1 MASGVAD
8 KDLKEYFER
17 AQSWD
22 TAEAER
28 ARKERRTAYLV
39 AAGGVAVAFLSTA
52 LYLTSPLKIVEP
64 YVVRVDERSGAV
76 DVMSVVRG
84 TGEITAEEAVRKYF
98 LAEYV
103 RSREAFI
110 PKANDELYRKTLGL
124 SSQQEGQR
132 LRASRDP
139 AKPGAPVNQFRGGQT
154 ANVVIRSIAFVSDR
168 VGQVRFSRLVEGG
181 GGNVVRS
188 DWVATVQFDFSDAPT
203 NDATRFYNPLGF
215 VATSY
220 RVDSELPGGGA

>member
-1 MASGVAD
+1 MASGVVVNE
-8 KDLKEYFER
+8 LKEYFER

-39 AAGGVAVAFLSTA
+39 AAGAVAAACVSTA

-84 TGEITAEEAVRKYF
+84 TSEITADEAVLKYF

-103 RSREAFI
+103 RSREAWI
-110 PKANDELYRKTLGL
+110 PKANDELYRTTLGF

-132 LRASRDP
+132 LRTSRDP
-139 AKPGAPVNQFRGGQT
+139 SVPSAPANQ
-154 ANVVIRSIAFVSDR
+154 
-168 VGQVRFSRLVEGG
+168 
-181 GGNVVRS
+181 
-188 DWVATVQFDFSDAPT
+188 
-203 NDATRFYNPLGF
+203 
-215 VATSY
+215 
-220 RVDSELPGGGA
+220 